1 MSESSAV
8 SPESVNKNTPE
19 SPKNKVKKKKSLW
32 KILLA
37 IILILVVLVCLL
49 LCGVRAYFRLSVRE
63 YYKNSEKTFEIP
75 GLSEGLIPQGLCYDE
90 NTKEFLVT
98 GYRSDNQPSQ
108 ISVVGKESGEEVK
121 RVGLLDRDGKEY
133 CGHVGGISLKG
144 NYLYVAGSE
153 GLLVYS
159 YKDLKAAASGETI
172 QALGI
177 FSTATE
183 DDKLGVAFT
192 HVEGSEMF
200 YPHTGV
206 IVSVSQGAENELV
219 QSTTGIQTNQR
230 GLLTVNE
237 DGSTT
242 REGVFAGGDAVMGAR
257 TVVEAVAIAKK
268 VAESMDSYMKSLPKD
283 PAPDPYADIPVFST
297 PTSDVLTKQGV

>member
-192 HVEGSEMF
+192 HVEGSYIYVGEF
-200 YPHTGV
+200 YRESNYPTPDSHKYTTAAGDGNTAL
-206 IVSVSQGAENELV
+206 ILAYSVG
-219 QSTTGIQTNQR
+219 
-230 GLLTVNE
+230 
-237 DGSTT
+237 
-242 REGVFAGGDAVMGAR
+242 RE
-257 TVVEAVAIAKK
+257 
-268 VAESMDSYMKSLPKD
+268 
-283 PAPDPYADIPVFST
+283 
-297 PTSDVLTKQGV
+297 

>member
-192 HVEGSEMF
+192 HVEGSYIYVGEF
-200 YPHTGV
+200 YRESNYPTPDSHKYTTAAGALRLLWKGP
-206 IVSVSQGAENELV
+206 IPFRGWCRECALTKKAVSACPPPTDLRSPIST
-219 QSTTGIQTNQR
+219 STTSRSRKG
-230 GLLTVNE
+230 
-237 DGSTT
+237 
-242 REGVFAGGDAVMGAR
+242 
-257 TVVEAVAIAKK
+257 
-268 VAESMDSYMKSLPKD
+268 KSPSWVSRSRFSCWILP
-283 PAPDPYADIPVFST
+283 F
-297 PTSDVLTKQGV
+297 